1 MVELAD
7 IFRDYGPAYREQ
19 YGPRM
24 LPSHLAAMRAIE
36 QCRTEVLGG
45 HLYYCAHCDESWYS
59 YHSCRNRHCPKCQ
72 QDAAQQWLERQQ
84 ELLLPV
90 PYFMVTFTLPQPLRS
105 LARTEQKMV
114 YNLLFRTAA
123 ESLQQLAQDP
133 RFVGGQIGMVGILQ
147 TWTRDLA
154 TILTFTFSSLAAPSR
169 PMVCAGCG
177 PRITSSSTSNRWPSS
192 FAARCATACAK
203 RVFSPRRLTRS
214 GDRHGSWIVA
224 P

>member
-7 IFRDYGPAYREQ
+7 IFRDYGPAYRDK
-19 YGPRM
+19 YGARM

-45 HLYYCAHCDESWYS
+45 HLYYCAHCDETWYS

-105 LARTEQKMV
+105 LARTEQKTI

-123 ESLQQLAQDP
+123 ESLQQLAQNP

-147 TWTRDLA
+147 TWTRDSTLP
-154 TILTFTFSSLAAPSR
+154 SSRSLSR
-169 PMVCAGCG
+169 PWRRPLARWSALVAGQESLLR
-177 PRITSSSTSNRWPSS
+177 PRQTAGQTLSRQDAQRPAQSGSSPPD
-192 FAARCATACAK
+192 A
-203 RVFSPRRLTRS
+203 
-214 GDRHGSWIVA
+214 
-224 P
+224 